1 LVEVLLC
8 FTNIIFEDRLF
19 QALTKYR
26 PRIDVL
32 ANVAGIMDSFSGADT
47 MTDAEWNKVLGVNL
61 TAPTKLMR
69 AVLVYMKE
77 AKSGA
82 IVNVSSKA
90 GSSGAAAGI
99 AYTTSKHGLVSR
111 HGSSNYENLDILE
124 LMVGTDWCNEAC
136 GLEVP

>member
-1 LVEVLLC
+1 
-8 FTNIIFEDRLF
+8 
-19 QALTKYR
+19 
-26 PRIDVL
+26 
-32 ANVAGIMDSFSGADT
+32 MDSFSGADT